1 MHHCVTSPFLR
12 VTGHDGDGTLGHA
25 MRTHV
30 EDLRSRIGAFIREH
44 GTINF
49 GSVYVVAADVRGDG
63 DGDVG
68 GGGTSEEARVPMA

>member
-1 MHHCVTSPFLR
+1 
-12 VTGHDGDGTLGHA
+12 